1 MKRLFLVSFVACI
14 GLFSCQRE
22 EIACG
27 DYENR
32 GKSIEFYA
40 TIEDGD
46 LTKTTL
52 DDHNNV
58 RWSENDQIVIFGKS
72 TIPSKYQIKQSYVGK
87 TYGSFLSV
95 SSGSSEGDFD
105 GGLELSH
112 NIAYYPYSE
121 VVECEKFSSNYK
133 LYIYLPTEQ
142 IYAEDSFGNGTFP
155 MVAVSETE
163 DLAFRNVCGGM
174 KLQLKGTCKV
184 ASITVEG
191 KNGEK
196 LSGNASVI
204 AYTDGSKPAITMA
217 DYSSTSAT
225 LNCGAGVQLNETTAT
240 EFIISLPPTTFTKG
254 FKVTVTD
261 NDGGTQVIETSKNN
275 EVLRSSLL
283 VMPALTVKTESQGN
297 VLSTDGTANC
307 YIISEAGSYKFTP
320 TKGNSSES
328 VGAIASAEVLW
339 ETFGTNVTPSVGD
352 LVKNATYKNG
362 VISFETPSTF
372 KEGNAVIAAKDA
384 SGKILWSWH
393 IWLTDQPEGQVYYN
407 NAGTMM
413 DRNLGATS
421 ATPGDVGALGLLYQ
435 WGRRDP
441 FLGSSALGGSSSSIE
456 KPTLDISYLG
466 RAAVEKPNLG
476 DPSSE
481 ETTDEVTEA
490 KSTITWPSAVL
501 SDASCGTIAY
511 ATANPTAFIKNATNN
526 FDWCYTNTPGRWTTS
541 SSNKSIYDPCP
552 AGWRVPSN
560 GIWSK
565 ALGSSSKPEFDSTN
579 KGMDFS
585 GKFGADYTVWYP
597 APGYITGGAGTIRD
611 VGKCGHYW
619 SASLA
624 SVGTRA
630 YILNFNS
637 SNNLNFS
644 DINHC
649 AYGMPVRCVKE

>member
-1 MKRLFLVSFVACI
+1 MKRQFLVSFVACI

-52 DDHNNV
+52 DEHNNV
-58 RWSENDQIVIFGKS
+58 RWSANDQIVIFGMS

-87 TYGSFLSV
+87 TYGSFSSV
-95 SSGSSEGDFD
+95 SSGNSGGDV
-105 GGLELSH
+105 GAGLELSH

-133 LYIYLPTEQ
+133 LYIDLPSEQ

-155 MVAVSETE
+155 MVAVSENNNIV
-163 DLAFRNVCGGM
+163 FRNVCGGM

-196 LSGNASVI
+196 LSGSASLI
-204 AYTDGSKPAITMA
+204 AYTDATKPAITMSENA
-217 DYSSTSAT
+217 STSST

-261 NDGGTQVIETSKNN
+261 NDGGTQIIETSKNN

-384 SGKILWSWH
+384 AGTILWSWH
-393 IWLTDQPEGQVYYN
+393 IWLTDHPEGQVYYD

-435 WGRRDP
+435 WGRKDP
-441 FLGSSALGGSSSSIE
+441 FLGASSLGELSIVV
-456 KPTLDISYLG
+456 PF
-466 RAAVEKPNLG
+466 
-476 DPSSE
+476 SE
-481 ETTDEVTEA
+481 ETTDEVTQA
-490 KSTITWPSAVL
+490 KSTIMWPSAKS
-501 SDASCGTIAY
+501 SDVSYGTIAY
-511 ATANPTAFIKNATNN
+511 AIANPTTFITENSSNHDWYYTGSEAT
-526 FDWCYTNTPGRWTTS
+526 DNTRWTTS
-541 SSNKSIYDPCP
+541 KKSIYDPCP
-552 AGWRVPSN
+552 VGWRVPNGGST
-560 GIWSK
+560 GIWEE
-565 ALGSSSKPEFDSTN
+565 GSRPNGKYTADKTN
-579 KGMDFS
+579 KCVNFS
-585 GKFGADYTVWYP
+585 GKFGSASNIWYP
-597 APGYITGGAGTIRD
+597 ATGYLDRSCNLLTLVGGMGN
-611 VGKCGHYW
+611 YW
-619 SASLA
+619 SASP
-624 SVGTRA
+624 
-630 YILNFNS
+630 S
-637 SNNLNFS
+637 SNKAYSLYFS
-644 DINHC
+644 MGNYSYLQTSSSDFRAN
-649 AYGMPVRCVKE
+649 GFSVRCVKE

>member
-14 GLFSCQRE
+14 GLFSCQRDE
-22 EIACG
+22 LAGG
-27 DYENR
+27 DYANNA
-32 GKSIEFYA
+32 IDFHA

-52 DDHNNV
+52 DEHNNV
-58 RWSENDQIVIFGKS
+58 RWSENDQIVIFQNS
-72 TIPSKYQIKQSYVGK
+72 TLGLKYQVKDEFVGK
-87 TYGSFLSV
+87 TYGNFSAV
-95 SSGSSEGDFD
+95 SSGNSGSDF
-105 GGLELSH
+105 GAGLELSH

-121 VVECEKFSSNYK
+121 VVECEKFRSNYK
-133 LYIYLPTEQ
+133 LYIDLPSEQ

-155 MVAVSETE
+155 MAAVSETE

-196 LSGNASVI
+196 LSGSASVI
-204 AYTDGSKPAITMA
+204 AYTDATKPAITMS
-217 DYSSTSAT
+217 DYASTLAT
-225 LNCGAGVQLNETTAT
+225 LNCGSGVQLNETIAT

-261 NDGGTQVIETSKNN
+261 TDGGTQVIETSKNN

-283 VMPALTVKTESQGN
+283 VMPALTVKTESKGN

-352 LVKNATYKNG
+352 LVKNVKYENG
-362 VISFETPSTF
+362 VICFETPSTF
-372 KEGNAVIAAKDA
+372 KKGNAVIAAKDA

-435 WGRRDP
+435 WGRKDP
-441 FLGSSALGGSSSSIE
+441 FLGSSSISSS
-456 KPTLDISYLG
+456 T
-466 RAAVEKPNLG
+466 V
-476 DPSSE
+476 
-481 ETTDEVTEA
+481 A
-490 KSTITWPSAVL
+490 KSTLTWPSAV
-501 SDASCGTIAY
+501 STGSSTGTIEY
-511 ATANPTAFIKNATNN
+511 AISHPTTFITYNSRNCDWYYTASTST
-526 FDWCYTNTPGRWTTS
+526 DNTRWTTS
-541 SSNKSIYDPCP
+541 ETSKSIYDPCP
-552 AGWRVPSN
+552 LGWRVPDGGSN
-560 GIWSK
+560 GVWSK
-565 ALGSSSKPEFDSTN
+565 SLSSSLDDTIGK
-579 KGMDFS
+579 KGGWDFS
-585 GKFGADYTVWYP
+585 CVFGSASQIWYP
-597 APGYITGGAGTIRD
+597 AAGNRNYLDGSLGLNSACYAGY
-611 VGKCGHYW
+611 YW
-619 SASLA
+619 STSPHSYSAYTLYFYYSPT
-624 SVGTRA
+624 SYYYNDVYTSNYDFRA
-630 YILNFNS
+630 NG
-637 SNNLNFS
+637 FS
-644 DINHC
+644 
-649 AYGMPVRCVKE
+649 VRCVKE

>member
-1 MKRLFLVSFVACI
+1 MKRQFLVSFVACI

-52 DDHNNV
+52 DEHNNV
-58 RWSENDQIVIFGKS
+58 RWSANDQIVIFGMS

-87 TYGSFLSV
+87 TYGSFSSV
-95 SSGSSEGDFD
+95 SSGNSGGDV
-105 GGLELSH
+105 GAGLELSH

-133 LYIYLPTEQ
+133 LYIDLPSEQ

-155 MVAVSETE
+155 MVAVSENNNIV
-163 DLAFRNVCGGM
+163 FRNVCGGM

-196 LSGNASVI
+196 LSGSASLI
-204 AYTDGSKPAITMA
+204 AYTDATKPAITMSENA
-217 DYSSTSAT
+217 STSAT
-225 LNCGAGVQLNETTAT
+225 LNCGAGVQLNETIAT

-261 NDGGTQVIETSKNN
+261 TDGGTQIIETSKNN

-307 YIISEAGSYKFTP
+307 YIISESGSYKFTP

-328 VGAIASAEVLW
+328 VGTIASLEVLW
-339 ETFGTNVTPSVGD
+339 ESFGNPVRPSVGD
-352 LVKNATYKNG
+352 LVKNVKYENG
-362 VISFETPSTF
+362 VISFETPSPF
-372 KEGNAVIAAKDA
+372 KKGNAVIAAKDA

-407 NAGTMM
+407 NAGTLM

-421 ATPGDVGALGLLYQ
+421 TTPGDVCAFGLLYQ
-435 WGRRDP
+435 WGRKDP
-441 FLGSSALGGSSSSIE
+441 FVGAGSISNYVVAQSTIDRPEHQGMWPSSVDSNSN
-456 KPTLDISYLG
+456 LG
-466 RAAVEKPNLG
+466 R
-476 DPSSE
+476 
-481 ETTDEVTEA
+481 
-490 KSTITWPSAVL
+490 
-501 SDASCGTIAY
+501 
-511 ATANPTAFIKNATNN
+511 
-526 FDWCYTNTPGRWTTS
+526 
-541 SSNKSIYDPCP
+541 P
-552 AGWRVPSN
+552 AR
-560 GIWSK
+560 
-565 ALGSSSKPEFDSTN
+565 
-579 KGMDFS
+579 
-585 GKFGADYTVWYP
+585 
-597 APGYITGGAGTIRD
+597 
-611 VGKCGHYW
+611 
-619 SASLA
+619 LA
-624 SVGTRA
+624 QR
-630 YILNFNS
+630 
-637 SNNLNFS
+637 
-644 DINHC
+644 
-649 AYGMPVRCVKE
+649 

>member
-52 DDHNNV
+52 DEHNNV
-58 RWSENDQIVIFGKS
+58 RWSANDQIVIFGKS
-72 TIPSKYQIKQSYVGK
+72 PIPSKYQIKQSYVGK
-87 TYGSFLSV
+87 TYGSFSSV

-133 LYIYLPTEQ
+133 LYIDLPSEQ

-155 MVAVSETE
+155 MVAVSENNNIV
-163 DLAFRNVCGGM
+163 FRNVCGGM

-196 LSGNASVI
+196 LSGSASLI
-204 AYTDGSKPAITMA
+204 AYTDATKPAITMSENA
-217 DYSSTSAT
+217 STSAT
-225 LNCGAGVQLNETTAT
+225 LNCGSGVQLNETTAT

-261 NDGGTQVIETSKNN
+261 TDGGTQVIETSKNN

-307 YIISEAGSYKFTP
+307 YIISEAGSYTFTP

-328 VGAIASAEVLW
+328 VGAIASLEVLW
-339 ETFGTNVTPSVGD
+339 ESFGNPVRPSVGD
-352 LVKNATYKNG
+352 LVKNVKYENG

-372 KEGNAVIAAKDA
+372 KKGNAVIAAKDA

-435 WGRRDP
+435 WGRKDP
-441 FLGSSALGGSSSSIE
+441 FLGASSLGELSIVV
-456 KPTLDISYLG
+456 PF
-466 RAAVEKPNLG
+466 
-476 DPSSE
+476 SE
-481 ETTDEVTEA
+481 ETTDEVTQA
-490 KSTITWPSAVL
+490 KSTIMWPSAKS
-501 SDASCGTIAY
+501 SDVSYGTIAY
-511 ATANPTAFIKNATNN
+511 AIANPTTFITENSSNHDWYYTGSEAT
-526 FDWCYTNTPGRWTTS
+526 DNTRWTTS
-541 SSNKSIYDPCP
+541 KKSIYDPCP
-552 AGWRVPSN
+552 VGWRVPNGGST
-560 GIWSK
+560 GIWEE
-565 ALGSSSKPEFDSTN
+565 GSHTNGKYTADKTN
-579 KGMDFS
+579 KCVNFS
-585 GKFGADYTVWYP
+585 GKFGSASNIWYP
-597 APGYITGGAGTIRD
+597 ATGYLDSSYNLLTLVGGMGN
-611 VGKCGHYW
+611 YW
-619 SASLA
+619 SASP
-624 SVGTRA
+624 
-630 YILNFNS
+630 S
-637 SNNLNFS
+637 SNKAYSLYFS
-644 DINHC
+644 MGNYSYLQTSSSDFRAN
-649 AYGMPVRCVKE
+649 GFSVRCVKE